1 MELAQLKTAET
12 HDDGADVTILSPID
26 GKPTDVI
33 IRIKGMD
40 SKTWREAKKN
50 QTQKIIDARADNQMN
65 ALDYD
70 LMDAEALAEATIS
83 WSNITKDGKEYE
95 FNRQNAVNL
104 YANAPDIKDQLLAFL
119 GNRAN
124 FISG

>member
-1 MELAQLKTAET
+1 MELAHLKTAES
-12 HDDGADVTILSPID
+12 HDEGADVTILSPVD
-26 GKPTDVI
+26 GKPTDVV

-50 QTQKIIDARADNQMN
+50 QTQKIIDARADNKIDCLN
-65 ALDYD
+65 YD
-70 LMDAEALAEATIS
+70 LMDAEALADATIT

-95 FNRQNAVNL
+95 CNRKNAIDL
-104 YANAPDIKDQLLAFL
+104 YANAPDVKDQLLAFL

-124 FISG
+124 FING

>member
-1 MELAQLKTAET
+1 MELANLKTAET
-12 HDDGADVTILSPID
+12 HDEGADITILSPID

-50 QTQKIIDARADNQMN
+50 QTQKIIDARADNKMD

-70 LMDAEALAEATIS
+70 LMDAEALADATIS
-83 WSNITKDGKEYE
+83 WSNITKDGKEYQ

-104 YANAPDIKDQLLAFL
+104 YANSPDVKDQLLSFL
-119 GNRAN
+119 SDRAN
-124 FISG
+124 FTNG

>member
-1 MELAQLKTAET
+1 MELAHLKTAET

-40 SKTWREAKKN
+40 SKVWREAKNN
-50 QTQKIIDARADNQMN
+50 QTQKIIDARADNKMDSLN
-65 ALDYD
+65 YD
-70 LMDAEALAEATIS
+70 LMDAEALADATIS

-95 FNRQNAVNL
+95 CNRKNAIDL

-124 FISG
+124 FING

>member
-1 MELAQLKTAET
+1 MELANLKTAET
-12 HDDGADVTILSPID
+12 HDEGADITILSPID

-50 QTQKIIDARADNQMN
+50 QTQKIIDARADNKMD

-70 LMDAEALAEATIS
+70 LMDAEALADATIS
-83 WSNITKDGKEYE
+83 WSNITKDGKEYQ

-104 YANAPDIKDQLLAFL
+104 YANAPDVKDQLLSFL
-119 GNRAN
+119 SDRAN
-124 FISG
+124 FTNG